1 MKWDN
6 DDKSSRIATLHVAST
21 LADHLKTK
29 LDEHCNSL
37 LIRND
42 RKRGTHAETRTVVM
56 IGGSSESGRSSPSK
70 YKPSASSRFT
80 RASSTVS
87 P

>member
-6 DDKSSRIATLHVAST
+6 DNSPSFITKFHMAST
-21 LADHLKTK
+21 LASHFKAK
-29 LDEHCNSL
+29 LAESNYSL
-37 LIRND
+37 LTRND
-42 RKRGTHAETRTVVM
+42 RKRRTHAEIKTVVM
-56 IGGSSESGRSSPSK
+56 IGGSSESGKSSPSK
-70 YKPSASSRFT
+70 YKPSASSRFA